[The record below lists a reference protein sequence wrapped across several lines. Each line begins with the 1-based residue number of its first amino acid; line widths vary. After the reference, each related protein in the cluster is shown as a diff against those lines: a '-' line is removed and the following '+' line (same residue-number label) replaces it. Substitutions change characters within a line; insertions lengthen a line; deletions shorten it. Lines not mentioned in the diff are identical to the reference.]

1 MIAHAGG
8 RTSRATGA
16 KYETSGGPV
25 ARELRRG
32 EGMRNHLHQQPL
44 EHALEVITLAQ
55 PLVEAVARKDRDLGV
70 QLRRALSSI
79 ALNIAEASGNQ
90 AGNARLRYESA
101 RGSLYEARAALR
113 VAVAW
118 GYVSGDSARDV
129 LESLNAL
136 GGRVFGLA
144 RR

>member
-1 MIAHAGG
+1 MAEG
-8 RTSRATGA
+8 RTSRATGSEYG
-16 KYETSGGPV
+16 K
-25 ARELRRG
+25 LRWAGVTRAAPG
-32 EGMRNHLHQQPL
+32 ESMRNPLHQPL
-44 EHALEVITLAQ
+44 EHALEVITLAR
-55 PLVEAVARKDRDLGV
+55 PLVEAVARKDRDLGS
-70 QLRRALSSI
+70 QLRRALSSV

-113 VAVAW
+113 VALAW
-118 GYVSGDSARDV
+118 GYVSEEGARSV
-129 LESLNAL
+129 LESMNEL

>member
-1 MIAHAGG
+1 
-8 RTSRATGA
+8 
-16 KYETSGGPV
+16 
-25 ARELRRG
+25 
-32 EGMRNHLHQQPL
+32 MRNHLHQQPL
-44 EHALEVITLAQ
+44 EHALEVIALAR
-55 PLVEAVARKDRDLGV
+55 PLVEAVARRDRELGS

-118 GYVSGDSARDV
+118 GYVGDDGAREV
-129 LESLNAL
+129 LESLHAL
-136 GGRVFGLA
+136 GGRVYGLA

>member
-1 MIAHAGG
+1 
-8 RTSRATGA
+8 
-16 KYETSGGPV
+16 
-25 ARELRRG
+25 
-32 EGMRNHLHQQPL
+32 MRNHLHQPL
-44 EHALEVITLAQ
+44 EHALEVITLAR
-55 PLVEAVARKDRDLGV
+55 PLVEAVARRDRDLGA

-90 AGNARLRYESA
+90 GGNARLRYESA

-113 VAVAW
+113 VALAW
-118 GYVSGDSARDV
+118 GYVTPGGAREA
-129 LESLNAL
+129 LESMNAL

>member
-1 MIAHAGG
+1 
-8 RTSRATGA
+8 
-16 KYETSGGPV
+16 
-25 ARELRRG
+25 
-32 EGMRNHLHQQPL
+32 MRNHPHQPL
-44 EHALEVITLAQ
+44 EHALEVITLAR
-55 PLVEAVARKDRDLGV
+55 PLVEAVARKDRDLGA
-70 QLRRALSSI
+70 QLRRALSSV

-118 GYVSGDSARDV
+118 SYVPRDGTAFV
-129 LESLNAL
+129 LESMSVL
-136 GGRVFGLA
+136 GARVFGLA